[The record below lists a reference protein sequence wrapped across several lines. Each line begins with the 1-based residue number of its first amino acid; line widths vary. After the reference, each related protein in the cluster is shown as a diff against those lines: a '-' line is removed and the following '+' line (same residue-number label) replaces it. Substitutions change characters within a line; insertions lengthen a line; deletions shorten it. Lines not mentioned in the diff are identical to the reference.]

1 MDPVLFEIGPV
12 LLWYYEL
19 SYAIGLLIINQWVRR
34 RRERLGWSS
43 RDVLGF
49 SLQFAVS
56 VLLGGRVFDVVFYE

>member
-1 MDPVLFEIGPV
+1 MDLVLFEIGPV

-34 RRERLGWSS
+34 RRERLGWSP

-56 VLLGGRVFDVVFYE
+56 VLLDGRVFDVVFYE